1 MSNIKGNVVQVVASY
16 ELERDTVRRIV
27 EALQEKGKL
36 AMEGEYFATARIQFE
51 TALEMLQIIEPD
63 SWRLE
68 YIERDIAQAIEANE
82 NKYK

>member
-1 MSNIKGNVVQVVASY
+1 VVQVVASY

-27 EALQEKGKL
+27 EALQEKGEQ
-36 AMEGEYFATARIQFE
+36 AMEGEYFATARINFE

-68 YIERDIAQAIEANE
+68 YMERDIARAIEANE

>member
-27 EALQEKGKL
+27 EALQEQGKQ
-36 AMEGEYFATARIQFE
+36 AMDNEYFATARIHFE

-68 YIERDIAQAIEANE
+68 YMERDIARAIEANE

>member
-16 ELERDTVRRIV
+16 ELERETVRRIV
-27 EALQEKGKL
+27 EALQSEGEK
-36 AMEGEYFATARIQFE
+36 AMEGEYFSTAQIHYE

-68 YIERDIAQAIEANE
+68 YIERDIAKAIEARE

>member
-16 ELERDTVRRIV
+16 ELERETVRRIV
-27 EALQEKGKL
+27 EALQEKGDK
-36 AMEGEYFATARIQFE
+36 AMECEYFATAQISYE
-51 TALEMLQIIEPD
+51 TALEMLQIVEPD

-68 YIERDIAQAIEANE
+68 YIERDIAKAIEANE

>member
-1 MSNIKGNVVQVVASY
+1 MSNIKGNVVQVVASF
-16 ELERDTVRRIV
+16 ELERETVRRIV
-27 EALQEKGKL
+27 EALQEKGSI
-36 AMEGEYFATARIQFE
+36 AMDNEYFATAQINFE

-68 YIERDIAQAIEANE
+68 YIERDIAKAIEANE

>member
-16 ELERDTVRRIV
+16 ELERRTVRDIV
-27 EALQEKGKL
+27 EALQVRGEQ
-36 AMEGEYFATARIQFE
+36 AMENECFATAQIQYE
-51 TALEMLQIIEPD
+51 IAREMLQVIEPD

-68 YIERDIAQAIEANE
+68 YIERDIARAIEANE